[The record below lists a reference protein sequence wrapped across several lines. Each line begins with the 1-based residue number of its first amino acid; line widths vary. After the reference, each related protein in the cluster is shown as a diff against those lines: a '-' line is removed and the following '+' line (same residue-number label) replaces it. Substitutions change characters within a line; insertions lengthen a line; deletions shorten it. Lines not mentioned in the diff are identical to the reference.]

1 MAYDLVVL
9 GIRGHPVP
17 ESRREGWRAF
27 SDDSME
33 AFGHGAIRFS
43 HLGDLRQHGTL
54 SLPLASLHLLD
65 SVPYRATFLLS
76 ERLAIRGRAL
86 GRLLRALLCRFHGIR
101 FVFSELKYFFTSSLL
116 AFQSASLDPCCRDCS
131 QPSEPAFSMGFE
143 SSSIR
148 PPFRPILN
156 TSLSYKSPNFS
167 NHLPT
172 GILNRFLQQYS
183 EDGASHFIGTSFMK
197 VSESIFRWAFCTSP
211 SFGESCR
218 DRGEGRHHD
227 RTQHPADWGAGH
239 EATTEAGMGHEQTA
253 IVSRVGQSPSVVI
266 LYAGAAPGFFCLL
279 RSLEIC

>member
-101 FVFSELKYFFTSSLL
+101 FVFSELKNFFTSSSL

-148 PPFRPILN
+148 PLSAYPKHILWLQESEFLKPSSNRNSKPIL
-156 TSLSYKSPNFS
+156 
-167 NHLPT
+167 
-172 GILNRFLQQYS
+172 
-183 EDGASHFIGTSFMK
+183 AA
-197 VSESIFRWAFCTSP
+197 IFRRWRVPFH
-211 SFGESCR
+211 R
-218 DRGEGRHHD
+218 NIIHEG
-227 RTQHPADWGAGH
+227 
-239 EATTEAGMGHEQTA
+239 
-253 IVSRVGQSPSVVI
+253 
-266 LYAGAAPGFFCLL
+266 
-279 RSLEIC
+279 LEIHFLLGFLYISFIKRITSRSGRRKAS

>member
-33 AFGHGAIRFS
+33 ACGHGAIRFS

-101 FVFSELKYFFTSSLL
+101 FVFSELKNFFASSFL
-116 AFQSASLDPCCRDCS
+116 AFQSASLGPCCRDCS
-131 QPSEPAFSMGFE
+131 QPSEPAFSMGSNPFAFE
-143 SSSIR
+143 PLPAR
-148 PPFRPILN
+148 PFVSQYGMQDSLNILSVSLPAFHCSEENHGKIMSCHPFPTN
-156 TSLSYKSPNFS
+156 TSIKPYPL
-167 NHLPT
+167 
-172 GILNRFLQQYS
+172 
-183 EDGASHFIGTSFMK
+183 IGW
-197 VSESIFRWAFCTSP
+197 RW
-211 SFGESCR
+211 
-218 DRGEGRHHD
+218 
-227 RTQHPADWGAGH
+227 QL
-239 EATTEAGMGHEQTA
+239 TA
-253 IVSRVGQSPSVVI
+253 RV
-266 LYAGAAPGFFCLL
+266 
-279 RSLEIC
+279 